1 MIIDSNYSVYA
12 ITNLNSKNPDIC
24 KIDNSVINV
33 CFADFIPT
41 KFGRIASKVEV
52 LFKDVVLDGIIQKH
66 RVFLILPNTKHATYI
81 YQKMCCKD
89 ERIDIY
95 KTVRIIKNPNWEFT
109 CDTLGYSES
118 IMRGN
123 IDYLNSIS
131 RVELNCLASI
141 LEQISNRY
149 VSYSLEAKF
158 YSKAIEACG
167 YKKVIKSYNVD
178 DLLTRIFG
186 SIEKNLFGVPMIK
199 EVIYNAPNTVVYWMD
214 GTKTVVTATKGEA
227 FNKEIGLAMAISKK
241 YFSIS
246 NDEPRAAFKNTVKNA
261 SDYSAASEH
270 KRKQKEL
277 KEAKKLE
284 ETKNGDNDNI

>member
-1 MIIDSNYSVYA
+1 MIFDSNYSVYA
-12 ITNLNSKNPDIC
+12 VTNLNSKNPDIC

-33 CFADFIPT
+33 R
-41 KFGRIASKVEV
+41 RIASKVEV
-52 LFKDVVLDGIIQKH
+52 LFNGIVSDEIIQKH

-89 ERIDIY
+89 ERTDIY

-109 CDTLGYSES
+109 CDTLGDSES
-118 IMRGN
+118 TMYGN
-123 IDYLNSIS
+123 IVYLNSIS
-131 RVELNCLASI
+131 RIELNYLASI
-141 LEQISNRY
+141 LEQISNNY
-149 VSYSLEAKF
+149 VYYSLEAKF
-158 YSKAIEACG
+158 YSKAVEACG
-167 YKKVIKSYNVD
+167 HKKVIKSYSVD
-178 DLLTRIFG
+178 DLINRILG
-186 SIEKNLFGVPMIK
+186 SIEKDSFGVPMIK
-199 EVIYNAPNTVVYWMD
+199 EVIYNVPNTVVYWMD
-214 GTKTVVTATKGEA
+214 GTKTVVTATKGET

-246 NDEPRAAFKNTVKNA
+246 NDKPRAAFKNAVKNA
-261 SDYSAASEH
+261 SDYSAATEH

>member
-33 CFADFIPT
+33 CVSDFIPT
-41 KFGRIASKVEV
+41 KFGRIPSKVEV
-52 LFKDVVLDGIIQKH
+52 LFKDVVFDEIIQKH

-95 KTVRIIKNPNWEFT
+95 KKVRIIKNPNWEFT

-118 IMRGN
+118 TMSGN

-131 RVELNCLASI
+131 RVELDCLASI

-167 YKKVIKSYNVD
+167 YKKVIKSYSAYDLINRIVD
-178 DLLTRIFG
+178 
-186 SIEKNLFGVPMIK
+186 SIEKELFGVPMIK
-199 EVIYNAPNTVVYWMD
+199 EIIYNAPNTVVYWTD
-214 GTKTVVTATKGEA
+214 GTKTVVTATKGET

-246 NDEPRAAFKNTVKNA
+246 NDKPRAAFKNAVKNA
-261 SDYSAASEH
+261 SDYTAATEH

-284 ETKNGDNDNI
+284 ETKNGDDDNI

>member
-1 MIIDSNYSVYA
+1 MIVDSNYSVYA

-24 KIDNSVINV
+24 KIDNSIITVR
-33 CFADFIPT
+33 FTDFIPT

-52 LFKDVVLDGIIQKH
+52 LFRDTVFDEIIQKH

-89 ERIDIY
+89 ERINIY
-95 KTVRIIKNPNWEFT
+95 KTVRIIKNPNWEFI

-118 IMRGN
+118 TMSGN

-141 LEQISNRY
+141 LEQINNRY
-149 VSYSLEAKF
+149 VFYSLEAKF

-167 YKKVIKSYNVD
+167 YKKVIKSYITD
-178 DLLTRIFG
+178 DLINRIFG
-186 SIEKNLFGVPMIK
+186 SIEKELFGVPMIK
-199 EVIYNAPNTVVYWMD
+199 EVIYNAPNTVVYWTD
-214 GTKTVVTATKGEA
+214 GTKTVVTATKGDT

-246 NDEPRAAFKNTVKNA
+246 NDRPREAFKNAVKNA
-261 SDYSAASEH
+261 SDYSAATEH

-284 ETKNGDNDNI
+284 ETENGDNDNI

>member
-24 KIDNSVINV
+24 KIDNLVINV
-33 CFADFIPT
+33 RC
-41 KFGRIASKVEV
+41 IASKVEV
-52 LFKDVVLDGIIQKH
+52 LFKGIVSDEIIQKH

-89 ERIDIY
+89 ERVDIY

-109 CDTLGYSES
+109 CDTLGDSES
-118 IMRGN
+118 TMYGN
-123 IDYLNSIS
+123 IDYFNSIS

-141 LEQISNRY
+141 LEQISNNY
-149 VSYSLEAKF
+149 VYYSLEAKF
-158 YSKAIEACG
+158 YSKAVEACG
-167 YKKVIKSYNVD
+167 HKKVIKSYNVD
-178 DLLTRIFG
+178 DLLNRILG
-186 SIEKNLFGVPMIK
+186 SIEKDSFGVPMIK

-214 GTKTVVTATKGEA
+214 GTKTVVTATKGET

-246 NDEPRAAFKNTVKNA
+246 NDKPRAAFKNAVKNA
-261 SDYSAASEH
+261 SDYSAATEH

-284 ETKNGDNDNI
+284 NKNGENVDS

>member
-24 KIDNSVINV
+24 KIDNSIINV
-33 CFADFIPT
+33 R
-41 KFGRIASKVEV
+41 RIASKVEV
-52 LFKDVVLDGIIQKH
+52 LFKGIVSDEIIQKH

-89 ERIDIY
+89 ERVDIY

-109 CDTLGYSES
+109 CDTLGDSES
-118 IMRGN
+118 TMYGN
-123 IDYLNSIS
+123 IDYFNSIS

-141 LEQISNRY
+141 LEQISNNY
-149 VSYSLEAKF
+149 VYYSLEAKF
-158 YSKAIEACG
+158 YSKAVEACG
-167 YKKVIKSYNVD
+167 HKKVIKSYNVD
-178 DLLTRIFG
+178 DLLNRILG
-186 SIEKNLFGVPMIK
+186 SIEKDSFGVPMIK

-214 GTKTVVTATKGEA
+214 GTKTVVTATKGET

-246 NDEPRAAFKNTVKNA
+246 NDKPRAAFKNAVKNA
-261 SDYSAASEH
+261 SDYSAATEH

-284 ETKNGDNDNI
+284 NKNGENVDS